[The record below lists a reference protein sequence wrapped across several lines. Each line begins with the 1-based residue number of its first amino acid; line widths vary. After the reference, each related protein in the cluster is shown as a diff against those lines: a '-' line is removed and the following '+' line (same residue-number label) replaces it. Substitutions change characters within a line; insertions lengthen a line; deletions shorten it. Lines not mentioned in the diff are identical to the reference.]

1 MRQTGADEKRMRMR
15 RYLMLVGLCSLLL
28 GSSSAAA
35 QDRSWERGRFKLY
48 LDATLFGYRRYA
60 VDFTRVDGA
69 SVDSDSYETNDAL
82 FGPFSGG
89 GIGVGYAVTSF
100 LIPEFYLSLQ
110 TNFADPDSGGLSEAI
125 NYYLS
130 PQVEFVRPRGRF
142 APFATAGLAF
152 VGTKIKVAEDD
163 FGQVAGEGRSFR
175 FGPALSVGFHS
186 FLVPRAALDVSL
198 RFNSTFLMRA
208 NGEEVDEPIKNR
220 QFDLLLMVGSSFWL

>member
-1 MRQTGADEKRMRMR
+1 MR
-15 RYLMLVGLCSLLL
+15 RCLMLVGVCLLL
-28 GSSSAAA
+28 GSSIATA

-48 LDATLFGYRRYA
+48 LDATLFGYQRNA
-60 VDFTRVDGA
+60 VDISRVDDG
-69 SVDSDSYETNDAL
+69 SVDTTSFETNDVL

-110 TNFADPDSGGLSEAI
+110 TSFRDPNSGSVSEAI
-125 NYYLS
+125 SYYLS
-130 PQVEFVRPRGRF
+130 PQVELVRPRGRF

-152 VGTKIKVAEDD
+152 VGSRVKLGEDD
-163 FGQVAGEGRSFR
+163 FGQVAAAESRLFR

-186 FLVPRAALDVSL
+186 FLVAQAALDFSL
-198 RFNSTFLMRA
+198 RFNGTFLMRA
-208 NGEEVDEPIKNR
+208 NGAEVEEPTRNR